1 MDFKMKKRLLAVT
14 ATLALASPFAMAE
27 STPVMFSSLNGFN
40 APNADSVGGVRLSVL
55 HGQVREV
62 KGLDIS
68 VLGMS
73 ERDNMTGV
81 NLSFFFGGSKV
92 NKQMTGAAFGL
103 FNWNPGNT
111 TGANISAVN
120 ITNNVK
126 GLNLGVANISK
137 GKTIADVAVVSLSKE
152 SNFQLGIFNKTEKID
167 GVQIGL
173 INCADN
179 GFFKCFPIVNFAK

>member
-1 MDFKMKKRLLAVT
+1 MKKRLLAVT